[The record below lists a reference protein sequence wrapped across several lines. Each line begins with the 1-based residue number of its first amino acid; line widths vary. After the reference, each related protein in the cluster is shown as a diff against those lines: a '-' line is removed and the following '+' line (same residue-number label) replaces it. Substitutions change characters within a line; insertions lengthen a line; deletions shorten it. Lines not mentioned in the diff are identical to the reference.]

1 MHPMAQL
8 RAQLP
13 IDDEEVE
20 DDQEYPSSDGE
31 PLAENTEQYKWIVRF
46 AENLDYLRTDDFVG
60 ADNFWYPRKGHPEI
74 RVAPDAYVAFG
85 RPKGPR
91 RSYKQWEEDNVIP
104 AVVVEVW
111 CPKNSLAH
119 QRGKLAWYD
128 RYGVQ
133 EFWTWDPDRKR
144 LVVFERGASGSLE
157 LVVTREGWTSPLTG
171 VWMREQGGKLTVIG
185 PDGFVFRSG
194 DELRVLLEERTV
206 AERAARSGAEA
217 ARAEA
222 ASAKREMR
230 VAKAQTE
237 AAKAQTE
244 AAKAQTEAAKA
255 QVAVAN
261 ERAERLAAK
270 LRELGIE
277 PE

>member
-1 MHPMAQL
+1 
-8 RAQLP
+8 
-13 IDDEEVE
+13 
-20 DDQEYPSSDGE
+20 
-31 PLAENTEQYKWIVRF
+31 
-46 AENLDYLRTDDFVG
+46 
-60 ADNFWYPRKGHPEI
+60 
-74 RVAPDAYVAFG
+74 
-85 RPKGPR
+85 
-91 RSYKQWEEDNVIP
+91 
-104 AVVVEVW
+104 
-111 CPKNSLAH
+111 
-119 QRGKLAWYD
+119 
-128 RYGVQ
+128 
-133 EFWTWDPDRKR
+133 
-144 LVVFERGASGSLE
+144 
-157 LVVTREGWTSPLTG
+157 
-171 VWMREQGGKLTVIG
+171 MREQGGKLTVIG